1 MIRGIVIGILG
12 AFCLV
17 LFWFLMSA
25 SDELESRR
33 AELVSLQTELAS
45 MQAELAPAQ
54 AEFEGAQA
62 ELDAVQAGLEAL
74 EDQLAELQVSYDG
87 LLAGHGYTIMDPTH
101 REMLAFLRK
110 DRTDRREYVE
120 DEYVCEDFAKDVCN
134 NAEENGIRCA
144 FVAMRYPEGGH
155 AIVAFDTIDEGLV
168 YIESQSDEIVE
179 PVVGKHYY
187 QCVIPKPGYRYE
199 EPDYDDTIEKILVV
213 W

>member
-17 LFWFLMSA
+17 QFWFLMSA
-25 SDELESRR
+25 GDEVQARR
-33 AELVSLQTELAS
+33 AEVVSLQTELAS

-54 AEFEGAQA
+54 AELQGAEA
-62 ELDAVQAGLEAL
+62 ELSAVQLRLEAL

-87 LLAGHGYTIMDPTH
+87 LLAGHGYTIVDPTYK
-101 REMLAFLRK
+101 EMLAFLK
-110 DRTDRREYVE
+110 EDRTDRREYVE
-120 DEYVCEDFAKDVCN
+120 GEYVCEDFSKDVCN

-144 FVAMRYPEGGH
+144 FVAMGYPEGGH
-155 AIVAFDTIDEGLV
+155 AIVAFNTIDEGLV

-179 PVVGKHYY
+179 PVVGKRYY
-187 QCVIPKPGYRYE
+187 QCVIPKSGYRYE

>member
-17 LFWFLMSA
+17 QFWFLMSA
-25 SDELESRR
+25 GDELESKK
-33 AELVSLQTELAS
+33 AELISLQTELAS
-45 MQAELAPAQ
+45 MQAELPPAQ
-54 AEFEGAQA
+54 AELEGAKV
-62 ELDAVQAGLEAL
+62 ELGAIRAGFEAL

-87 LLAGHGYTIMDPTH
+87 LLAGHGYTILDPTYK
-101 REMLAFLRK
+101 EMLAFLRK

-120 DEYVCEDFAKDVCN
+120 GEYVCEDFAKDVCN
-134 NAEENGIRCA
+134 NAEEDGIRCA
-144 FVAMRYPEGGH
+144 FVAVGYPDGGH
-155 AIVAFDTIDEGLV
+155 AIVGFDTVDAGLV

-179 PVVGKHYY
+179 PVVGKRYY

-199 EPDYDDTIEKILVV
+199 KPDYDDTIEKILVV